1 MLLRK
6 VVGFL
11 HSLHNTMM
19 IIIRHIV
26 ADICEC
32 VDISRTE
39 TR

>member
-1 MLLRK
+1 
-6 VVGFL
+6 
-11 HSLHNTMM
+11 MM